1 MELITLRAHCE
12 RHSSWWEHNTWNE
25 TKAGLEARV
34 EGKEM
39 LCNNNNSWILIKPS
53 FLSPSFLWAPSFW
66 SSYFLPI
73 IVCFSFFRFCS
84 SLSLYTFH
92 VSLVLL
98 SVSLSSCL
106 HSFLH
111 FYFYLLMLWCF
122 FFFSFSF
129 SVSLIFLSSS
139 DRSSVYMCVCARLCK
154 CHLFHF
160 AW

>member
-73 IVCFSFFRFCS
+73 RVCFPFFRFCS

-98 SVSLSSCL
+98 SASLSSCL

-122 FFFSFSF
+122 FFLAFPSQFLSFSCLP
-129 SVSLIFLSSS
+129 LIV
-139 DRSSVYMCVCARLCK
+139 RPYMCVCARLCK

>member
-39 LCNNNNSWILIKPS
+39 LCNNNSWILIKPS

-122 FFFSFSF
+122 VFFSFSF